1 MKVEKY
7 YDYFGW
13 NIVNV
18 GKLFHLYLHR
28 ISLKMLKWH
37 LIYLIIVIEA
47 VEGGQAVKRYLIKG
61 DLYVRFSAN
70 V

>member
-1 MKVEKY
+1 ML
-7 YDYFGW
+7 
-13 NIVNV
+13 VN
-18 GKLFHLYLHR
+18 FFIDIYTEYL
-28 ISLKMLKWH
+28 LKWH

>member
-1 MKVEKY
+1 ML
-7 YDYFGW
+7 
-13 NIVNV
+13 VN
-18 GKLFHLYLHR
+18 FFIDIYTEY
-28 ISLKMLKWH
+28 LKMLKWH

>member
-1 MKVEKY
+1 ML
-7 YDYFGW
+7 
-13 NIVNV
+13 VN
-18 GKLFHLYLHR
+18 FFIDIYT
-28 ISLKMLKWH
+28 KMLKWH

>member
-1 MKVEKY
+1 MREKNLTVPFPHIKLIKVY
-7 YDYFGW
+7 
-13 NIVNV
+13 
-18 GKLFHLYLHR
+18 
-28 ISLKMLKWH
+28 